1 MRFIAS
7 GFIEVSQKESEKQQ
21 LYFVAYD
28 VPKKMR
34 FSDRYKVFLTGV
46 KL

>member
-1 MRFIAS
+1 MFTK
-7 GFIEVSQKESEKQQ
+7 VSLKESEKQQ

-28 VPKKMR
+28 VPTKVR
-34 FSDRYKVFLTGV
+34 FSDRYQVFLTGV